1 MLPTDNIRGTKAKVE
16 NHTKALEP
24 APHNYVGPTAATKG
38 HLLPRA
44 AADDEQKQT
53 FATKSNRDP
62 NKLGIESKQQPK
74 T

>member
-1 MLPTDNIRGTKAKVE
+1 MPSDNIRGTKAKNE

-44 AADDEQKQT
+44 AADDERKHT
-53 FATKSNRDP
+53 VARKSNRTKR
-62 NKLGIESKQQPK
+62 NAE
-74 T
+74 

>member
-38 HLLPRA
+38 HLLPSA
-44 AADDEQKQT
+44 AADDEQK
-53 FATKSNRDP
+53 FHITKTSQRMLP
-62 NKLGIESKQQPK
+62 RAASFQGTQSS
-74 T
+74 